1 LDISGDLTTIYNV
14 SGMNSIIALTGDT
27 VVLDNVKMKKSSFM
41 TIQNQVGKQFMI
53 KNCEFEPFATG
64 FYASSI
70 L

>member
-1 LDISGDLTTIYNV
+1 
-14 SGMNSIIALTGDT
+14 MNSIIALTGDT